1 MSRQRH
7 GEKGFTLLEI
17 LVGLLVSVL
26 IMTGLT
32 AAMRSMNRG
41 WQATVD
47 SLGRQDLF
55 ANGLNIVAGDLARIE
70 RMANAPENG
79 ERFLF
84 LGGPSETIFL
94 LSERQAS
101 NRNGLYW
108 VRLFVRSDDTR
119 TDLVRMRAPF
129 ESRDQDLASVDW
141 QDPVILLGG
150 RTSISFAY
158 RAPRGGFTAWTPSW
172 DMANRLPE
180 QIRVSLLDPD
190 TGEPLLPA
198 LVQALANNAEAD
210 CVDPK
215 QSGCTIQT
223 KGELVPKSSNE

>member
-1 MSRQRH
+1 MIQRRA
-7 GEKGFTLLEI
+7 EQGFTLLEI

-32 AAMRSMNRG
+32 AAMRSVNRG
-41 WQATVD
+41 WQATVNA
-47 SLGRQDLF
+47 LERQDLF
-55 ANGLNIVAGDLARIE
+55 SNGLSIVAGDLARVE
-70 RMANAPENG
+70 RMANAPENA

-84 LGGPSETIFL
+84 LGGPTEAIFL

-129 ESRDQDLASVDW
+129 ESRNQDLGSVDW

-150 RTSISFAY
+150 RTSINFAY
-158 RAPRGGFTAWTPSW
+158 RAPLGGFPAWTPSW
-172 DMANRLPE
+172 DIPNRLPE
-180 QIRVSLLDPD
+180 QIRVSVLDPD

-210 CVDPK
+210 CVNPK
-215 QSGCTIQT
+215 LSGCTIQT
-223 KGELVPKSSNE
+223 KGELIPKTSNE